1 MSTISGHPRV
11 GGMSALASLS
21 VHSEVD
27 SRVLDPRRLSRRAEE
42 TLSRQEFPLPLDRLA
57 PARGILLAGITGL
70 FLWITLIVV
79 GYFLVKAAG
88 L

>member
-1 MSTISGHPRV
+1 
-11 GGMSALASLS
+11 MSALASSS

-27 SRVLDPRRLSRRAEE
+27 RRVLDPRRLSQRAEE
-42 TLSRQEFPLPLDRLA
+42 TLSRQEFPLSLNRLA
-57 PARGILLAGITGL
+57 PARGILLAGITGV

-88 L
+88 F